1 MFESSASL
9 ARRLEEFHRLPS
21 LITVITRIDHA
32 AAIPALTIGAVF
44 GACLVS
50 IYVPQGSDKGA

>member
-1 MFESSASL
+1 MAHL
-9 ARRLEEFHRLPS
+9 QLPS
-21 LITVITRIDHA
+21 LLTVLKRIDHA

-50 IYVPQGSDKGA
+50 IYVPQPRSTDEAA